1 MSGGADATV
10 RIWDIKSQTLMAS
23 VYVVKP
29 VRSVVW
35 WCKKDPI
42 TGSNCKVPP
51 TPPAAGR
58 TNRPKT
64 AEPRERRLGAR
75 HEECYGWCAHECSTR
90 ATIAWC

>member
-51 TPPAAGR
+51 TPLIRCSGPHH
-58 TNRPKT
+58 
-64 AEPRERRLGAR
+64 RLQLQGAS
-75 HEECYGWCAHECSTR
+75 HSAYTM
-90 ATIAWC
+90 